1 MGTLCIQLRSGTMM
15 NMDTN
20 VAVKLARAAMDKGHK
35 VKIFG
40 YGEGITLIKEG
51 QDPKRFPNVGK
62 EVAKMAE
69 EGLEVVVCETCC
81 ARAGRPPGRGDQE
94 HQDREHHQRLLPHG
108 VGVGPP
114 GDHSE
119 VMKWQKAC

>member
-15 NMDTN
+15 NMDSN

-40 YGEGITLIKEG
+40 YGEAVTLIKEG

-62 EVAKMAE
+62 EIAKMAA

-81 ARAGRPPGRGDQE
+81 VARGIHRGEEIKGTKIGSLTNDFSRMAAE
-94 HQDREHHQRLLPHG
+94 ADRLVTIAR
-108 VGVGPP
+108 
-114 GDHSE
+114 
-119 VMKWQKAC
+119 

>member
-40 YGEGITLIKEG
+40 YGEGITLVKDG
-51 QDPKRFPNVGK
+51 QDPKRFPNVGN
-62 EVAKMAE
+62 EVARMVE

-81 ARAGRPPGRGDQE
+81 VARGIRRGEEIKGTRIGSITTDFSRMASE
-94 HQDREHHQRLLPHG
+94 SDRLVTIAR
-108 VGVGPP
+108 
-114 GDHSE
+114 
-119 VMKWQKAC
+119 

>member
-15 NMDTN
+15 NMDSN

-40 YGEGITLIKEG
+40 YGEGITLIKDG

-62 EVAKMAE
+62 EIEKMAG
-69 EGLEVVVCETCC
+69 EGLEIVVCSTCC
-81 ARAGRPPGRGDQE
+81 AARGIQRGEEIKGTMIGSITNDFSRMASE
-94 HQDREHHQRLLPHG
+94 SDRLVTIAR
-108 VGVGPP
+108 
-114 GDHSE
+114 
-119 VMKWQKAC
+119 